1 MKLILFNYSK
11 LFGGQFKK
19 LHMAMILSLLLG
31 LLSVT
36 NVTASVYSQNDKIT
50 IQADDM
56 RLRDLF
62 REIENN
68 SEYAFFFNDQFA
80 QLDTKVSFVSK
91 NEKIDH
97 IMGRLLK
104 DTQLDY
110 KMLDNNFIVI
120 VPKETQQEQLV
131 IKGNVTDASG
141 AAIPGANV
149 LEKGTNNG
157 AVTDIDGNFTLRVLS
172 SESILV
178 VSFLGYLAEEITVGN
193 QTNIKVSLVENIET
207 LNEVVVVGYGSMQ
220 RSNVTGSISSIKA
233 DDLKKSPT
241 PNAIEA
247 MRGLVPGVR
256 ITRNSGQPGTDV
268 DITIRGVKSL
278 GTTNDKNSESYIN
291 PNSPLV
297 VVDGV
302 PVMGGKVSDINP
314 NDIASMDILK
324 DAAATSIYGS
334 SAANGVVL
342 ITTKT
347 GISGKPTITLNAST
361 GYETFAMRPTLFNG
375 KEYTQLKIDA
385 ATYQS
390 KPTRYVTN
398 PITPKTPQE
407 VLDPYE
413 YQNYLNGQERD
424 WIDYLTRTG
433 RTNQYGLSI
442 TGGTDKFHYY
452 MNGDIY
458 TQKPVIPY
466 TDYNRYSFR
475 ANADYNAYKWL
486 TVGVKSQATLTDAN
500 ETGTAFGPNGLADFS
515 NYTSASP
522 LGRSED
528 SLGNLVPTVNSDQF
542 QYNPIYRYEHSEVKR
557 KNSRISVE
565 PFLEIKF
572 FDGLTYRIN
581 GFAEFRNERWTRWLD
596 GMYDPQNIGNNY
608 YKMDFGQGSSYLCDN
623 ILNFNRTFLE
633 KHSVNLTAVYGF
645 QTNNQENFVFE
656 VRQNMINYLGI
667 YDIVNADPF
676 AENAP
681 STYTRQINPT
691 LSAKAYYVGRL
702 VYSYDN
708 RYVVTI
714 SRRWDYT
721 SQFGPNQRKG
731 IFPSY
736 AVAWNASNEKFIQ
749 NIPLISNLK
758 LRFSYG
764 EVGNDRIKQFSYLF
778 TAANATYAFDGNSVS
793 GWSSAQTGNYSL
805 HWETSKQI
813 NMGFDFGLY
822 KNRLNGSFDYYR
834 ARNEGLL
841 FEKQV
846 PIIYG
851 DQDPAN
857 AAQSGYVPSNVAETK
872 SWGYGLLLN
881 GKILDGDLKWSTTI
895 NWSKDKN
902 EIVNLGADNVDANGK
917 PIDDQ
922 ANGWYIGQDINA
934 VYDYNFQGIYQLAD
948 TAELRRLHPD
958 KAYYWAGDPKIA
970 DIDGNDTIDEN
981 DRTFQGSTVTPDW
994 YGGINNTFSYKG
1006 FEFSFLFE
1014 SVHGIKKY
1022 NGFLPNPLSGIRANS
1037 AKVNYWMPDNPDG
1050 DFPRPRSGSY
1060 DYGSALVRGVTS
1072 GNAVRLEDA
1081 SFICLRTVA
1090 LSYTLPQK
1098 LTSKVHINGLTLY
1111 VRGNNL
1117 KYWTKMK
1124 QCFSPESDYGVFP
1137 VTRNVTLGL
1146 TMTL

>member
-1 MKLILFNYSK
+1 M
-11 LFGGQFKK
+11 FGEQGKK
-19 LHMAMILSLLLG
+19 CGRAMILSVLLG
-31 LLSVT
+31 FCAVI

-56 RLRDLF
+56 RLRDLL

-68 SEYAFFFNDQFA
+68 SDYAFFFNDQFP
-80 QLDTKVSFVSK
+80 QLDAKVSFVSK
-91 NEKIDH
+91 NEKIDN

-120 VPKETQQEQLV
+120 VPKEASQQLV
-131 IKGNVTDASG
+131 IKGKVTDANG
-141 AAIPGANV
+141 TPIPGANV

-157 AVTDIDGNFTLRVLS
+157 AITDLDGNFSLKIGS

-178 VSFLGYLAEEITVGN
+178 ISFLGYTTQEIQVGN
-193 QTNIKVSLVENIET
+193 QTQIAVALAENVET

-220 RSNVTGSISSIKA
+220 RSNVTGSISTVKA
-233 DDLKKSPT
+233 EDLKKSPT

-247 MRGLVPGVR
+247 MRGMVPGVR
-256 ITRNSGQPGTDV
+256 ITRNSGQPGADV

-291 PNSPLV
+291 PNSPLI

-342 ITTKT
+342 ITTKS
-347 GISGKPTITLNAST
+347 GASGKPMISVNAST
-361 GYETFAMRPTLFNG
+361 GWETFAMRPTLFNG

-390 KPTRYVTN
+390 KPSRYQTN
-398 PITPKTPQE
+398 PIAPQTPQQ

-424 WIDYLTRTG
+424 WIDFLTRTG
-433 RTNQYGLSI
+433 RTNQYGLSL
-442 TGGTDKFHYY
+442 TGGTEKFHYY
-452 MNGDIY
+452 MNGDVY

-486 TVGVKSQATLTDAN
+486 TVGIKSQATLTDAN

-522 LGRSED
+522 LGRSVD

-542 QYNPIYRYEHSEVKR
+542 QYNPLYRYKHSEVKR
-557 KNSRISVE
+557 KNTRMSIE
-565 PFLEIKF
+565 PFVEIKF
-572 FDGLTYRIN
+572 FEGFTYRIN
-581 GFAEFRNERWTRWLD
+581 GFAEFRNEKWTRWLD
-596 GMYDPQNIGNNY
+596 GMYDPINLKNNY
-608 YKMDFGQGSSYLCDN
+608 YRMDLGQGSSYLCDN
-623 ILNFNRTFLE
+623 ILNFNKTFRD
-633 KHSVNLTAVYGF
+633 KHSVNITAVYGF
-645 QTNNQENFVFE
+645 QTNKQENFVLTA
-656 VRQNMINYLGI
+656 QQKMDNYLGI
-667 YDIVNADPF
+667 YDIVNVDPF
-676 AENAP
+676 ADDAP
-681 STYTRQINPT
+681 SIYTPEIKPT

-721 SQFGPNQRKG
+721 SQFGPNNRKG
-731 IFPSY
+731 VFPSY
-736 AVAWNASNEKFIQ
+736 ALAWNASNEKFIQ

-758 LRFSYG
+758 LRLSYG
-764 EVGNDRIKQFSYLF
+764 EVGNDRIKQFSYQY
-778 TAANATYAFDGNSVS
+778 TAAPAGYAFNGGSVS

-805 HWETSKQI
+805 HWETSKQY
-813 NMGFDFGLY
+813 NMGFDFGLF
-822 KNRLNGSFDYYR
+822 KNRLNGSFDFYS
-834 ARNEGLL
+834 ARNKGLL

-846 PIIYG
+846 PINYG
-851 DQDPAN
+851 DQDPN
-857 AAQSGYVPSNVAETK
+857 DPSKSGYVPSNVAETK
-872 SWGYGLLLN
+872 SWGYGLLLE
-881 GKILDGDLKWSTTI
+881 GKIIDRDLKWNMTV

-902 EIVNLGADNVDANGK
+902 EIVNLGADNVDENGK
-917 PIDDQ
+917 PIDDP

-934 VYDYNFQGIYQLAD
+934 IYDYNMLGIYQLAD
-948 TAELRRLHPD
+948 TNEIRRLQSK

-970 DIDGNDTIDEN
+970 DIDGNDTINEN
-981 DRTFQGSTVTPDW
+981 DRTFQGSSVTPKW
-994 YGGINNTFSYKG
+994 YGGINNTISYKG
-1006 FEFSFLFE
+1006 FEFSILFE
-1014 SVHGIKKY
+1014 AVHGIKKY

-1037 AKVNYWMPDNPDG
+1037 VKVNYWMPDNPEG

-1060 DYGSALVRGVTS
+1060 DYGSAPVRGVTS
-1072 GNAVRLEDA
+1072 GNIVRLEDA
-1081 SFICLRTVA
+1081 SFICLRTIA
-1090 LSYTLPQK
+1090 LSYTLPNK

-1111 VRGNNL
+1111 IRGNNL